1 MKSRILNIL
10 LVLCVHTG
18 IQAQVNRSKAPEAGP
33 APSIQIGKYELK
45 TLPNGLRVIV
55 VENHKLPQVS
65 WSIRIDRDPI
75 LEGAKAGY
83 LSMAG
88 ELMGAGTTTLSKSQ
102 IDEKTDFIGAS
113 LSTSSE
119 GIFASSLTKHTETLL
134 ALMGDVLLNPSF
146 PGEEIEKYRKKAISG
161 LVADKTNPGAI
172 SDRISNLVKY
182 GSKHPYGESQTEAS
196 LGAISRNDLVEY
208 YSTYY
213 RPNIAYLVVVGDIT
227 PERAFTLAE
236 KYFGNWQQAEVP
248 RHQYPAP
255 IAPKGNVV
263 AFVPVPG
270 AVQSVIDITYTVNL
284 RPGTLDAIQASV
296 LNNILGGSGFQ
307 ARLMQNLRE
316 DKAYTYGC
324 YSSIAP
330 DELIGFFSAGCSVRN
345 EVTDSSITQI
355 LLEMQRLV
363 DEAVDEETLQVIKNI
378 MTGSFARSLERP
390 QTVANF
396 AFNIEKYQLP
406 SDYYETYLQ
415 KLNAITPEDI
425 RNIARRLLRPSN
437 AYITVVGNRDIVAKL
452 APFAAS
458 GKVDMYQ
465 PDGNPLVEL
474 KPVPDGVTP
483 ETVYAAYISAIG
495 GQKAIKKIKSYEI
508 KGKMD
513 MGMMTL
519 DLNRKIICGKPGKS
533 LMIVTAMG
541 MEAVRQVF
549 DGSTLSLKQMGQPMP
564 ADATQLMKAKLE
576 TDLAAELSYGTYGI
590 TSTLKGIETSGGKD
604 CYVMEVRY
612 PDGAVAVEYFDVQS
626 GLRHKT
632 VETSESEGTVNV
644 TESIYKEYMTSKS
657 KVLFPRVISMTSQGQ
672 TFEMTISELV
682 INPKLDPS
690 AFVQA
695 P

>member
-1 MKSRILNIL
+1 
-10 LVLCVHTG
+10 
-18 IQAQVNRSKAPEAGP
+18 
-33 APSIQIGKYELK
+33 
-45 TLPNGLRVIV
+45 
-55 VENHKLPQVS
+55 
-65 WSIRIDRDPI
+65 
-75 LEGAKAGY
+75 
-83 LSMAG
+83 
-88 ELMGAGTTTLSKSQ
+88 
-102 IDEKTDFIGAS
+102 
-113 LSTSSE
+113 
-119 GIFASSLTKHTETLL
+119 
-134 ALMGDVLLNPSF
+134 
-146 PGEEIEKYRKKAISG
+146 
-161 LVADKTNPGAI
+161 
-172 SDRISNLVKY
+172 
-182 GSKHPYGESQTEAS
+182 
-196 LGAISRNDLVEY
+196 
-208 YSTYY
+208 
-213 RPNIAYLVVVGDIT
+213 
-227 PERAFTLAE
+227 
-236 KYFGNWQQAEVP
+236 
-248 RHQYPAP
+248 
-255 IAPKGNVV
+255 
-263 AFVPVPG
+263 
-270 AVQSVIDITYTVNL
+270 
-284 RPGTLDAIQASV
+284 
-296 LNNILGGSGFQ
+296 
-307 ARLMQNLRE
+307 
-316 DKAYTYGC
+316 
-324 YSSIAP
+324 
-330 DELIGFFSAGCSVRN
+330 
-345 EVTDSSITQI
+345 
-355 LLEMQRLV
+355 
-363 DEAVDEETLQVIKNI
+363 

-495 GQKAIKKIKSYEI
+495 GQKAIKKVKSYEI

-513 MGMMTL
+513 MGMMAL